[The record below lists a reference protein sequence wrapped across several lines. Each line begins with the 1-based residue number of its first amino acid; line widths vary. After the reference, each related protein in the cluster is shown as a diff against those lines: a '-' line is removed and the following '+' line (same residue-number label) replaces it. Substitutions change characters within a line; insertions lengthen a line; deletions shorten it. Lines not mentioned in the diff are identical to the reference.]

1 MSLLFLG
8 ARDHRIP
15 STELKDLKDEYGRL
29 NIEKSRGVLK
39 SYQARNNSGDG
50 SAGEKR
56 QPALAAR

>member
-8 ARDHRIP
+8 AKDHRIP

-29 NIEKSRGVLK
+29 NIEKSRGALK
-39 SYQARNNSGDG
+39 SYQARTPGDA

-56 QPALAAR
+56 QPALATR